1 MKQKWPSGYYIAY
14 FQANT
19 NTYDSLENLKKR
31 YNQIFDGKNLLD
43 ENIKYC
49 YKT

>member
-19 NTYDSLENLKKR
+19 NTYDSLENLKKDTTK
-31 YNQIFDGKNLLD
+31 FLMA
-43 ENIKYC
+43 
-49 YKT
+49 KTY